1 MISLSAWGEQADA
14 LAAITNQI
22 DQTTSHASGET
33 LYLRV
38 ELFSIGQLGG
48 SPVQL
53 CPIGAIQTLAKQRN
67 SVGSVDDDTVDAT
80 RGTQFQIV
88 KTIDVRTPS
97 VTSVLTV
104 HNSVHGVAS
113 LETIGSL
120 HPPFRVN
127 ITGVV
132 LEANSAQPTVG
143 GSGKPMRT
151 LLISD
156 RKGCFVTLRQ
166 LGTGAE
172 DTQVHTGCRV
182 IAHFVSGRKA
192 RRPGEPGSL
201 WAYADSI
208 IQVLSDTEPY
218 IPTQGQEVYIL
229 AD

>member
-1 MISLSAWGEQADA
+1 MEDSTGVISLSAWGEQADA

-113 LETIGSL
+113 LETNWIIAPALSRHYYWCCSGGEQRAAHSGWQ
-120 HPPFRVN
+120 R
-127 ITGVV
+127 
-132 LEANSAQPTVG
+132 EA
-143 GSGKPMRT
+143 
-151 LLISD
+151 
-156 RKGCFVTLRQ
+156 
-166 LGTGAE
+166 
-172 DTQVHTGCRV
+172 H
-182 IAHFVSGRKA
+182 
-192 RRPGEPGSL
+192 
-201 WAYADSI
+201 ADS
-208 IQVLSDTEPY
+208 PHFR
-218 IPTQGQEVYIL
+218 
-229 AD
+229 